1 MHNLLPQRAIGSIR
15 RQQTIYS
22 IMALFFVLVLV
33 LSSISHSPAAAQSAT
48 PVISLS
54 ASCTPDAQGSFTI
67 TNIGSSM
74 VTPGSYTLLLNGTPV
89 ATNSF
94 QLNAGASTQ
103 IHTSG
108 LFGTLE
114 LDVSGGGGAPGGQQ
128 GLRAR
133 AQPRGGP
140 GRRAPLPGRR
150 RVGGGGGPC
159 SLS

>member
-67 TNIGSSM
+67 TNIGGADATLVALNKNTGDVLWNGKVLTDRSAFLVPPNAAFLTCAANRSSED
-74 VTPGSYTLLLNGTPV
+74 
-89 ATNSF
+89 
-94 QLNAGASTQ
+94 
-103 IHTSG
+103 H
-108 LFGTLE
+108 
-114 LDVSGGGGAPGGQQ
+114 
-128 GLRAR
+128 LR
-133 AQPRGGP
+133 
-140 GRRAPLPGRR
+140 
-150 RVGGGGGPC
+150 
-159 SLS
+159 